1 MTTDHAA
8 DHAADVAALR
18 ELFART
24 IEAWGRG
31 DAEAF
36 GAAFTEDADYVIYT
50 GTHYRGR
57 RKIVDVHDA
66 LWARFLKN
74 SRLYGEITDIRFPAP
89 DVAVI
94 VSRGGVLRRRASR
107 PRAVKVQTYVA
118 VRRDGGW
125 LFTAFQNTSRKPL
138 FEWISS
144 RTEPRMAP

>member
-1 MTTDHAA
+1 MTDDTI
-8 DHAADVAALR
+8 ALR
-18 ELFART
+18 DLFART
-24 IEAWGRG
+24 IEAWDRG

-57 RKIVDVHDA
+57 RKIADVHGV
-66 LWARFLKN
+66 LFRRFLKG

-89 DVAVI
+89 DVAVL
-94 VSRGGVLRRRASR
+94 VTRGGVLKRRWSR
-107 PRAVKVQTYVA
+107 PKADKVQTFVA

-138 FEWISS
+138 FEWVAS
-144 RTEPRMAP
+144 RTDRRMAPSGA